1 MTAGNPFLINPGPAV
16 NPAKNPHR
24 VGAPNH
30 LQASGEDPMVGSTTH
45 PGETTAD
52 ALRAL
57 LGGQTHR
64 FITAG
69 PGGFTVHMAGL
80 ADVVAEIVTDHVA
93 AEREA
98 LTEDV
103 AWNLNAARTAAL
115 SAGGEA

>member
-1 MTAGNPFLINPGPAV
+1 MTAGPSLINPGPAV

-45 PGETTAD
+45 PGETTVD

-64 FITAG
+64 FITVG
-69 PGGFTVHMAGL
+69 PGGLTVHMAGL
-80 ADVVAEIVTDHVA
+80 VDVVAEIVTDQVA

-98 LTEDV
+98 LAEDM
-103 AWNLNAARTAAL
+103 AWNLNTARTAVLRA
-115 SAGGEA
+115 AGEA